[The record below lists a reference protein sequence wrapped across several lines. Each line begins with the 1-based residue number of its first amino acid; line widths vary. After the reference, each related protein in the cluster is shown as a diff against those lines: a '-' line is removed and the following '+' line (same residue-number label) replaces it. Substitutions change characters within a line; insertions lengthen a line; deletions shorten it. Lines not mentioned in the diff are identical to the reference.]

1 MDVDVDISIYVVFSQ
16 TKNRSDGYSHRGDGS
31 PSQRTRVGDAYR
43 QGSPSKRNSGRGES
57 PLRVMRGSNDSHRL
71 DPMRNNRYGSSSN
84 SLAFNL
90 NMGNALRPAPNT
102 GGRINSGMSMDSMR
116 QNGPVKAR
124 ADVLGSAMVGPSS
137 NSLNRRVPGQ
147 RPSTAPIG
155 SRNSRPSSP
164 AGRIGSRYAFIHSSR
179 KSKKL
184 NYVFCVK

>member
-1 MDVDVDISIYVVFSQ
+1 MYSHVYLIFLRLQ
-16 TKNRSDGYSHRGDGS
+16 NNRSDGYSHRSEGS
-31 PSQRTRVGDAYR
+31 PAQRTRVGDAYR
-43 QGSPSKRNSGRGES
+43 QGSPSRKTSGRGES

-102 GGRINSGMSMDSMR
+102 VGRTGMSMDSMR

-124 ADVLGSAMVGPSS
+124 ADVLGSAMVGPSP

-164 AGRIGSRYAFIHSSR
+164 AGRIGSRY
-179 KSKKL
+179 
-184 NYVFCVK
+184 VFT